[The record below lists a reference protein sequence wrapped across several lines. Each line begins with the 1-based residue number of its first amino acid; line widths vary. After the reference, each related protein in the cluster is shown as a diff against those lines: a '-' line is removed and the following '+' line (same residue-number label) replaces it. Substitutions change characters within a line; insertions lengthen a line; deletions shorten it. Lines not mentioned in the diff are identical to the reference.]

1 MNKGQNQQ
9 NSVEEEN
16 RLLNELTDSLV
27 LDYSTETYQTMID
40 KVKKYSEILVSGKYA
55 VTTTQLRN
63 IYTSV
68 KKAKKPE
75 ELLPLQVKLAYLAGR
90 NESNYRL
97 KALADRLSSLIK
109 NVKTETQMKHF
120 VEFFTAL
127 IAYQKYHEKFSS
139 NKH

>member
-1 MNKGQNQQ
+1 MSNGQNQQ
-9 NSVEEEN
+9 YSVDDEKE
-16 RLLNELTDSLV
+16 LLKKLTDSLV
-27 LDYSTETYQTMID
+27 LDYSADTYQKMID
-40 KVKKYSEILVSGKYA
+40 TVKKYSEILVSGRQA

-109 NVKTETQMKHF
+109 NVKTETQLAHF